1 MFLLAS
7 GRTFFGCFILFLA
20 TIKLYIVSFYRT
32 VSYIHPK
39 ETRKEKDD
47 FEQLLSPLVHLPEAE
62 KWDLDFIDGR
72 IHLLTH
78 FLMGLLKFNVL
89 WNQQKCFKLIG
100 AGVQQLYDI
109 NNMCYLTSGWCV
121 LNICHLLILCVLE
134 LSFHS

>member
-1 MFLLAS
+1 MRQGEHSLV
-7 GRTFFGCFILFLA
+7 
-20 TIKLYIVSFYRT
+20 VSFSSWQQLSWILCLFIIQWVT
-32 VSYIHPK
+32 S
-39 ETRKEKDD
+39 TRKK
-47 FEQLLSPLVHLPEAE
+47 QGRRRMTLNNCYLLLCTCLKLKNEI
-62 KWDLDFIDGR
+62 LNFIDGR